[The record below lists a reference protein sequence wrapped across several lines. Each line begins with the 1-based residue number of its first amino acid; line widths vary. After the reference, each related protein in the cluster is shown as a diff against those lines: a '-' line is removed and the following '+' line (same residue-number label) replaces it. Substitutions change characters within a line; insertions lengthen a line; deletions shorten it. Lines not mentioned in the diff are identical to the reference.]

1 MEIRQLKK
9 TNFDLYLEEQLKD
22 PDYLCF
28 PDGVT
33 LPGAALPG
41 VRVLRSASMKMNWS
55 GGTAHI
61 SCVLCAAW
69 LTLFILISKSV
80 PDPDSGVKSF
90 E

>member
-41 VRVLRSASMKMNWS
+41 VRVSRSASMKMNWS
-55 GGTAHI
+55 GGAVQ
-61 SCVLCAAW
+61 SNCV
-69 LTLFILISKSV
+69 
-80 PDPDSGVKSF
+80 P
-90 E
+90 